1 MRAKARKTAMTKRA
15 RQYIGLLAAIASYYV
30 IHEGA
35 HFVYALLTG
44 TFKTVNFMGL
54 GMQIDIH
61 ADKMTETQLGL
72 FCLVGSVA
80 TALFAYLLVFLAKK
94 IASLDSKVFKACAY
108 YVTLAVLIIDPLYL
122 ALLSPLFG
130 GGDMNGIALIVPPI
144 AAKSLYGA
152 LLIINAL
159 VFMRVVLPTYK
170 EGFKESEN
178 E

>member
-1 MRAKARKTAMTKRA
+1 MTKRA
-15 RQYIGLLAAIASYYV
+15 RQYIGLLAAIVLYYI

-35 HFVYALLTG
+35 HFVYAISTG
-44 TFKTVNFMGL
+44 VFKTVNFMGL
-54 GMQIDIH
+54 GMQIDVH

-80 TALFAYLLVFLAKK
+80 TAIFAYALVFLAKK

-108 YVTLAVLIIDPLYL
+108 YVTIAMLLLDPIYLAV
-122 ALLSPLFG
+122 LSPLFG
-130 GGDMNGIALIVPPI
+130 GGDMNGISLIIPPI

-159 VFMRVVLPTYK
+159 VFIRVVLPIYK

-178 E
+178 K